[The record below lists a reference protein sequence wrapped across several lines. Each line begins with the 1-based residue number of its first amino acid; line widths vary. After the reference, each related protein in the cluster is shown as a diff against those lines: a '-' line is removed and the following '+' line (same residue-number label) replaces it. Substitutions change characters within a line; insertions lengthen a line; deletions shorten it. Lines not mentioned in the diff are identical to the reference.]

1 MLFYKVRLVWNVR
14 IIPYKMF
21 FSLKV
26 ITLRPLFDLSL
37 SKKSIRNWTMDQL
50 IVELSN

>member
-1 MLFYKVRLVWNVR
+1 MLFYKVRLVWNVT
-14 IIPYKMF
+14 IIPYKM

-37 SKKSIRNWTMDQL
+37 SKKLIRNWTMDQL